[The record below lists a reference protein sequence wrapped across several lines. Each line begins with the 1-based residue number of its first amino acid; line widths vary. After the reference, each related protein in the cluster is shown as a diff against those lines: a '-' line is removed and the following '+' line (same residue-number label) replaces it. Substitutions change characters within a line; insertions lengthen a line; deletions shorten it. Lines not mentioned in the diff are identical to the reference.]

1 MPILDEEDGDVT
13 RVRPLARAALGSSD
27 IAAGDIKDGNA
38 EQDAPAE
45 RHRWGGSKWSIKGLS
60 PRSSRLLSSFAA
72 PLDDLMELLL
82 LGTSGSGFAVTKGIA
97 TRMSQRRWG
106 LNRGILLES

>member
-1 MPILDEEDGDVT
+1 VPILDEEDGDVT

-72 PLDDLMELLL
+72 PFLSRRFDGAPASRHLREWFRGDEGHCHAHEPTP
-82 LGTSGSGFAVTKGIA
+82 LGA
-97 TRMSQRRWG
+97 
-106 LNRGILLES
+106 